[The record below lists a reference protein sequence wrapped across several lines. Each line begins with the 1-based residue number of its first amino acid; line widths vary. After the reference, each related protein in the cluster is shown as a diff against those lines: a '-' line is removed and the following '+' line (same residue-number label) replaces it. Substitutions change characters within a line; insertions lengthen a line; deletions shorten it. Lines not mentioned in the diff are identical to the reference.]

1 MEREGVEGRLG
12 CEDKLYIG
20 AKGIGVG
27 WEGRPW
33 LLGYTLHGNKRAGTG
48 GG

>member
-20 AKGIGVG
+20 IKAGKVG
-27 WEGRPW
+27 LR
-33 LLGYTLHGNKRAGTG
+33 LL
-48 GG
+48 

>member
-12 CEDKLYIG
+12 CEDILYIG

-27 WEGRPW
+27 WEGRHW
-33 LLGYTLHGNKRAGTG
+33 VRVRIYYCICRG
-48 GG
+48 